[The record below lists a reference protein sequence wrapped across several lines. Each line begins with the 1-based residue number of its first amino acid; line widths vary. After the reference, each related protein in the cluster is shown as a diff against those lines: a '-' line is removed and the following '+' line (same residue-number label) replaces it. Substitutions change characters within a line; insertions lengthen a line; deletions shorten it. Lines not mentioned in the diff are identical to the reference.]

1 MSSLHHASTV
11 VGEVTKGEAKLSLH
25 TAYGQA
31 RLDDRQ
37 INELIGLAHGI
48 VADGTVN
55 QAEAEYLQKWLAAN
69 GHVTENPIV
78 NTLLHR
84 VSLHLK
90 DGILDASESEDLFD
104 TLKAFTGG
112 DFELGEI
119 QKSTTL
125 PLCKPAPAIEYAG
138 NRFCFTGTF
147 GYGQRKACETA
158 VLDRGGSVGG
168 ISRKTNYL
176 VIGIYATDSW
186 LHSAYGR
193 KIEEAASFRN
203 QGHPVRI
210 VGEEY
215 WLTTLS

>member
-1 MSSLHHASTV
+1 MSF
-11 VGEVTKGEAKLSLH
+11 LH

-48 VADGTVN
+48 IADGKTN

-69 GHVTENPIV
+69 GHVTENPLI

-84 VSLHLK
+84 VSLYLQ
-90 DGILDASESEDLFD
+90 DGVLDASESEELFE

-112 DFELGEI
+112 NFELGET
-119 QKSTTL
+119 QKSSTL
-125 PLCKPAPAIEYAG
+125 PFCQPAPVIEYPG
-138 NRFCFTGTF
+138 RRFCFTGTF
-147 GYGQRKACETA
+147 GYGQRKDCEAA
-158 VLDRGGSVGG
+158 VVERGGSAGG
-168 ISRKTNYL
+168 ISRKTEYL
-176 VIGIYATDSW
+176 VVGIYATDAW
-186 LHSAYGR
+186 AHSSYGR
-193 KIEEAASFRN
+193 KIEEAVNFRS

-215 WLTTLS
+215 WLSSLS